1 LSAAH
6 AHGPE
11 ADARLGN
18 DEEQQYRKN
27 YTPILASS
35 QKSLQNP
42 T

>member
-1 LSAAH
+1 LSAGRAR
-6 AHGPE
+6 GPE
-11 ADARLGN
+11 TDAQLGN

-27 YTPILASS
+27 YTPILTSS